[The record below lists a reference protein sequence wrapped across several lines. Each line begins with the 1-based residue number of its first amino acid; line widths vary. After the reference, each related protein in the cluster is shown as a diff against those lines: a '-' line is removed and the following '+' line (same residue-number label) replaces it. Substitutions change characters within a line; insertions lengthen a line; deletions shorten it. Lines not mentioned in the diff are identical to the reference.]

1 MGATATGRA
10 RPGANPDAWPASQ
23 PDTAVTR
30 AEARSTLAQ
39 AALAAGRERA
49 RRTSVPCKVVTSGS
63 PVRAAR
69 ACTPAG
75 NHQWAWTRSAPRPT
89 RRSGQGAGAQQPGQG
104 QGPAGRRRPAVHLA
118 RVGQPLG
125 RGGRVPVAADRDP
138 VQPLGRGQPLG
149 GRGDRGHL
157 DALVPQGGGQPQ
169 QEPAGHVAR
178 RSAGRRGPGTPP
190 AGA

>member
-1 MGATATGRA
+1 MGATATGLA

-49 RRTSVPCKVVTSGS
+49 RRTSVPCRVVTSGS

-89 RRSGQGAGAQQPGQG
+89 RRRARAPAPSSPARARAPPG
-104 QGPAGRRRPAVHLA
+104 
-118 RVGQPLG
+118 
-125 RGGRVPVAADRDP
+125 
-138 VQPLGRGQPLG
+138 
-149 GRGDRGHL
+149 
-157 DALVPQGGGQPQ
+157 DA
-169 QEPAGHVAR
+169 AR
-178 RSAGRRGPGTPP
+178 RCISP
-190 AGA
+190 A